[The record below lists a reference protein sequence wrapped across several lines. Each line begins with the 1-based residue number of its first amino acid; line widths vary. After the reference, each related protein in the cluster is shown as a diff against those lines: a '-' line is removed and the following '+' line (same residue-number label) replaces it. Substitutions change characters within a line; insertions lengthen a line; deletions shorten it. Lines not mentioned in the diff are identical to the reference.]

1 MFGKEVGSFQL
12 NEQGGNILPG
22 SIRRFEQTLDKKLLF
37 GKYTLEADVVY
48 GSQNTILSDSVSFWV
63 IPYKLIALVVLGIA
77 LLIFFIRRY
86 NRYIVKKAQ
95 GRTKN
100 NDGKRS

>member
-1 MFGKEVGSFQL
+1 M
-12 NEQGGNILPG
+12 NETLIQGAYIIAG
-22 SIRRFEQTLDKKLLF
+22 LLF
-37 GKYTLEADVVY
+37 ILALAGLSKHETAVQGNKYGIVGT
-48 GSQNTILSDSVSFWV
+48 
-63 IPYKLIALVVLGIA
+63 LVVLGIA